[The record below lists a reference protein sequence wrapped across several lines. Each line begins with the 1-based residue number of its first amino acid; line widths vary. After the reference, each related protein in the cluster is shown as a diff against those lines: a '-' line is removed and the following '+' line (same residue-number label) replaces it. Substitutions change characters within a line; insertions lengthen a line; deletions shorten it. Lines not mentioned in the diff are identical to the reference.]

1 MDLKNERLPA
11 RDLAVRIAQS
21 ASIPERDALNAWVSR
36 LLQVRASSGNPAV
49 KAKDALAATMDRHL
63 LWPAL
68 RTIAREIRRLGWDE
82 RGAAARVGLLGA
94 AAAIALSGSGAVSIA
109 ALGTTVGVP
118 LWIVFGGR
126 GGTFAKALQEELELR
141 GAPLSGGATYK
152 VLEADKLP

>member
-1 MDLKNERLPA
+1 MDIKSERLPA
-11 RDLAVRIAQS
+11 RELAARIAQA
-21 ASIPERDALNAWVSR
+21 ASVPERDALNAWISR
-36 LLQVRASSGNPAV
+36 LLQVRGSGASSGV

-68 RTIAREIRRLGWDE
+68 RTISREIRRLGWDE

-94 AAAIALSGSGAVSIA
+94 AAAIVLSGSGAISIA

-118 LWIVFGGR
+118 LWVVFGGG

-141 GAPLSGGATYK
+141 GAPLSGSATSN